1 MKQFSFWVFL
11 FSICLALPLKAQ
23 NDLSFEND
31 SIQEEIIGLI
41 PESLDSDIDSLLRS
55 WHVQYFTK
63 KKKRIG
69 ALHAWHG
76 RFLFSH
82 YRKGFG

>member
-55 WHVQYFTK
+55 WHVQYLP
-63 KKKRIG
+63 KRKII
-69 ALHAWHG
+69 AMTTVKMY
-76 RFLFSH
+76 FSPILSMPTD
-82 YRKGFG
+82 

>member
-11 FSICLALPLKAQ
+11 FSICLALPLKTQ

-63 KKKRIG
+63 RKIIAMTTVKMY
-69 ALHAWHG
+69 
-76 RFLFSH
+76 FSLIL
-82 YRKGFG
+82 YMPTD

>member
-41 PESLDSDIDSLLRS
+41 PESLDSDMTACSALGMYNILPKRKIIAMTT
-55 WHVQYFTK
+55 VKMYF
-63 KKKRIG
+63 
-69 ALHAWHG
+69 
-76 RFLFSH
+76 FLFL
-82 YRKGFG
+82 YMPTD